1 MILHGWIARLILLKD
16 GNSFTFH
23 WVDWMA
29 NSGSEEGM
37 HGSLKASLDWI
48 GCMDVMFHTPVG
60 QVRG

>member
-1 MILHGWIARLILLKD
+1 
-16 GNSFTFH
+16 
-23 WVDWMA
+23 MA